1 MCCWRGARPRLCA
14 GVSDAR
20 HSSGLGSTGGQQGL
34 QGCGLVSGRAPGRAF
49 LPAAH
54 PHGWLSH
61 AVQVSGPLPGG
72 FCPHR
77 RAGGFR
83 NNVSEELF
91 LDKG

>member
-1 MCCWRGARPRLCA
+1 MPARAQGWGALAGSRVA
-14 GVSDAR
+14 GVWA
-20 HSSGLGSTGGQQGL
+20 GELL
-34 QGCGLVSGRAPGRAF
+34 RAPGQAF

-61 AVQVSGPLPGG
+61 AVQGLVTPFLGG

-83 NNVSEELF
+83 NNVSEKLF